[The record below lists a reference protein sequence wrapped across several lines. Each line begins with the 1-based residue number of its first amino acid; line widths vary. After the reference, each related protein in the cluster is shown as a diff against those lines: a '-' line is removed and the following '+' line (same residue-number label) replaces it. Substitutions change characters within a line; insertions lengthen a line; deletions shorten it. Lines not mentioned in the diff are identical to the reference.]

1 MAHHVRTNLCAR
13 GSGALRGQLHNSQE
27 HHAKSTE
34 GKLMEYLVQ
43 TQNLS
48 KSYKRADGGTVD
60 AVKNVNLEIV
70 KGEIFSLLGPNGA
83 GKTTTIAMISGLV
96 PPTTGDA
103 LIGGFSITKQ
113 PLKAKRLIGYIPQ
126 EIALYPELNARQNLS
141 FFGQL
146 YGLRGKELDQR
157 VDEVLELIDLT
168 DRQKDRVEHF
178 SGGMKRRVN
187 IGAGLLHK
195 PQLIYMDEPTVGID
209 PQSRRRILDTVKQ
222 LRDER
227 GATILY
233 TTHLME
239 EAQELS
245 DRVGIMDHGEI
256 IALGTQDELTQR
268 VGEDDRLEFQ
278 IGPQA
283 VTDAL
288 MARLQSKVATVTRV
302 LYTPPEAVN
311 GNDQSTPARLTIF
324 AGRGRTALP
333 GLIQSLSEAGIEI
346 QAVEVREPDLEAV
359 FLALTGRALRD

>member
-1 MAHHVRTNLCAR
+1 
-13 GSGALRGQLHNSQE
+13 
-27 HHAKSTE
+27 
-34 GKLMEYLVQ
+34 METMVQ
-43 TQNLS
+43 TEKLG
-48 KSYKRADGGTVD
+48 KSFKRADGTMVE
-60 AVKNVNLEIV
+60 AVKDVNLTIY

-103 LIGGFSITKQ
+103 VIGGYSITKQ
-113 PLKAKRLIGYIPQ
+113 PIAAKRLIGFIPQ
-126 EIALYPELNARQNLS
+126 EIALYPELSARQNLR
-141 FFGQL
+141 FFGEL
-146 YGLRGKELDQR
+146 YGLRGKELDRR
-157 VDEVLELIDLT
+157 VDEVLALIDLT
-168 DRQKDRVEHF
+168 DRQKDRIEGF

-222 LRDER
+222 LRDEQ

-256 IALGTQDELTQR
+256 IALGTQNELTQH

-278 IGPQA
+278 IGPQE
-283 VTDAL
+283 VSEAL
-288 MARLQSKVATVTRV
+288 MARMQSEVATVTRV

-311 GNDQSTPARLTIF
+311 GSGDEATPALLTVF
-324 AGRGRTALP
+324 ARQGRTALA
-333 GLIQSLSEAGIEI
+333 GIIHQLSVAGIEI
-346 QAVEVREPDLEAV
+346 QAVKVREPDLEAV